1 MVKEGDVPACLTEK
15 LNLSGPSVGRK
26 EGLLGDETLAIT
38 TKK

>member
-1 MVKEGDVPACLTEK
+1 MVKEDEIPGCLIEK
-15 LNLSGPSVGRK
+15 LNISGPSVGRK